1 LDTWSWISRPAQLRF
16 HKAGGGATNPNK
28 IQPAAVG
35 DFPMIRGRND
45 PGPDRDVDGESK
57 ETTGVAGLPNLA
69 SPRKIA
75 PLGSDLAWRT
85 ILGSVVDVEGVGDI
99 GVARVLQEVW
109 KRGAGDVVSVL

>member
-1 LDTWSWISRPAQLRF
+1 
-16 HKAGGGATNPNK
+16 
-28 IQPAAVG
+28 
-35 DFPMIRGRND
+35 MIRGRND